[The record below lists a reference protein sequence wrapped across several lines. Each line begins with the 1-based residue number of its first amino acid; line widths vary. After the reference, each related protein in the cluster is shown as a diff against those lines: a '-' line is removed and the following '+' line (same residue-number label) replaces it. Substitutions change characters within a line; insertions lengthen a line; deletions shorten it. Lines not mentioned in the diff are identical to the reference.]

1 MKWEK
6 LCVAANEI
14 EAGMIAGLLENEG
27 IPVDLT
33 YSGINN
39 YLKIF
44 MGPVV
49 AVEIRVPAGKVRGA
63 REIVAA
69 FTGREED

>member
-1 MKWEK
+1 MEWKK
-6 LCVAANEI
+6 LYLAANEI
-14 EAGMIAGLLENEG
+14 EAGLIAGLLKSED
-27 IPVDLT
+27 IPVDLK

-49 AVEIRVPAGKVRGA
+49 AVEIRVPAGKI
-63 REIVAA
+63 REAKEIMAA
-69 FTGREED
+69 FTSRKD